1 MNNQQHQLHGIMKIS
16 FLCLLFLHCRLFSVG
31 QHFGAFIVSVSLIL
45 LLAFSIFLFTIN
57 SGVEILSTAPYSAQE
72 KKKKEGSDYWYEK
85 KKKLAV
91 HYIHSSFKKKKDKS
105 LYPEGQQKNDS
116 VMSVSMCRPLFFFL
130 FCAPV
135 GVVNCQHSFC
145 VWLSLKRE
153 RKKGSSLSFFF
164 FTSF

>member
-1 MNNQQHQLHGIMKIS
+1 MKIS
-16 FLCLLFLHCRLFSVG
+16 FLCLLFLHCRLFSFG

-116 VMSVSMCRPLFFFL
+116 VMSVSMCRPLFFFFVL
-130 FCAPV
+130 RSCGRCELPTQFLCL
-135 GVVNCQHSFC
+135 VVIEKGEKEGKF
-145 VWLSLKRE
+145 SL
-153 RKKGSSLSFFF
+153 FFF
-164 FTSF
+164 FYIVLMKKLRR